1 VHILRTFMKPT
12 DPRAPFLVM
21 AHHRSGSNFLNDL
34 LQKHPCIECLNE
46 PLSMHTRFFRE
57 RDLALW
63 HADDFDPDLLHACLA
78 DHAALRAYL
87 LELRQYLLQSN
98 SGRIIGFK
106 DTCLFGKLGWL
117 KAFMPN
123 LKIIFL
129 RRDPRAIVSSVLR
142 SELAG
147 FWRYADLVPPAFA
160 QVCPGY
166 TSRVDASDIP
176 ALAAETVAMSVAAR
190 YELARQTLD
199 LFAHRTL
206 DLDDLMRNPRQCL
219 QLLADFLG
227 VEPDPEQMSFII
239 TRQRESRGGLFSSFR
254 APVDVEGAWRAHL
267 SVRQI
272 EAIDDVMQAVRA
284 SSSGS
289 FMEVR
294 SA

>member
-1 VHILRTFMKPT
+1 MKPT
-12 DPRAPFLVM
+12 DPRAPFFVM

-46 PLSMHTRFFRE
+46 PLSMHTGFFRE

-63 HADDFDPDLLHACLA
+63 HADNFDPELLHADLA
-78 DHAALRAYL
+78 DHAALRSYL
-87 LELRQYLLQSN
+87 LELRQYLLCSK
-98 SGRIIGFK
+98 GDRVIGFK

-117 KAFMPN
+117 KRFMPS

-129 RRDPRAIVSSVLR
+129 RRDPHAIVSSVLR

-160 QVCPGY
+160 QICPGFV
-166 TSRVDASDIP
+166 SRVETGDI
-176 ALAAETVAMSVAAR
+176 AARAAETVAMSVALR
-190 YELARQTLD
+190 YELARHTLD

-206 DLDDLMRNPRQCL
+206 DLDELMRKPMHCL

-254 APVDVEGAWRAHL
+254 APVDVEGAWRTHL
-267 SVRQI
+267 SERQI
-272 EAIDDVMQAVRA
+272 EAIDQVMQAAREA
-284 SSSGS
+284 ATNSSL
-289 FMEVR
+289 MEVG

>member
-1 VHILRTFMKPT
+1 MKPP
-12 DPRAPFLVM
+12 DPRAPFFVM

-63 HADDFDPDLLHACLA
+63 HADDFDPECLHAGLA
-78 DHAALRAYL
+78 DHPALRAYL
-87 LELRQYLLQSN
+87 LELRHYLLQSK
-98 SGRIIGFK
+98 SDRVIGFK

-117 KAFMPN
+117 KQFMPS

-160 QVCPGY
+160 GVCPGFV
-166 TSRVDASDIP
+166 SRVDAGDIT
-176 ALAAETVAMSVAAR
+176 ARAAETVAMSVAVR
-190 YELARQTLD
+190 YELARHTLD
-199 LFAHRTL
+199 LFAHCML
-206 DLDDLMRNPRQCL
+206 DLDELMRRPMHCL
-219 QLLADFLG
+219 QVLADFLG

-254 APVDVEGAWRAHL
+254 APVDVEGAWRLHL
-267 SVRQI
+267 SERQI
-272 EAIDDVMQAVRA
+272 EAIDHVMQAVRQA
-284 SSSGS
+284 STSGS
-289 FMEVR
+289 LMEVG

>member
-1 VHILRTFMKPT
+1 MKPT
-12 DPRAPFLVM
+12 DPRAPFCVM

-63 HADDFDPDLLHACLA
+63 HADDFDPELLHASLA
-78 DHAALRAYL
+78 GHAALRAYL

-98 SGRIIGFK
+98 SGRIVGFK

-117 KAFMPN
+117 KAFVPS

-166 TSRVDASDIP
+166 ASRVEPGDIT
-176 ALAAETVAMSVAAR
+176 ALAAETVAMSVALR
-190 YELARQTLD
+190 YELARHTLD

-206 DLDDLMRNPRQCL
+206 DLDDLMRNPVQCL

-267 SVRQI
+267 SARQV
-272 EAIDDVMQAVRA
+272 EAIDDVMQTVRLA
-284 SSSGS
+284 SASGT
-289 FMEVR
+289 FREAH